1 VSFWTELAPGDHV
14 MHLYDGDGE
23 AVEVLA
29 DFVSQG
35 LQGGEGVIVIATEGR
50 RAGLERRLQ
59 DQGLDLAAARREE
72 RYLPVDA
79 EQALGRFL
87 LENWP
92 DEILFERMVRELVAR
107 VKGKERR
114 VRAYGEMVAL
124 LWGRGHRGATARL
137 EQLWHR
143 LCRSEDLALF
153 CAYPQTA
160 LVEGSDSSV
169 RKIRELHSRV
179 LAGRQLA

>member
-1 VSFWTELAPGDHV
+1 MEECGRTARS
-14 MHLYDGDGE
+14 DGFAFDPFAG
-23 AVEVLA
+23 L
-29 DFVSQG
+29 SQA
-35 LQGGEGVIVIATEGR
+35 EGVALNKSM
-50 RAGLERRLQ
+50 A
-59 DQGLDLAAARREE
+59 
-72 RYLPVDA
+72 
-79 EQALGRFL
+79 ALGRFL

-143 LCRSEDLALF
+143 LCRSEELALF

-160 LVEGSDSSV
+160 LAEDSDNSV
-169 RKIRELHSRV
+169 RKIRELHARV
-179 LAGRQLA
+179 LAGRQLV